1 MSKFDDL
8 PDELRRYIFSYLRSR
23 ASDCCAMCNKVCVW
37 DKKVNDMYIVRNDGP
52 KYVICRICWISY

>member
-8 PDELRRYIFSYLRSR
+8 PDELRKYIFSYLRSKAR
-23 ASDCCAMCNKVCVW
+23 DYCCMCNKVCVW
-37 DKKVNDMYIVRNDGP
+37 DEKVNDMYVVRNDGP